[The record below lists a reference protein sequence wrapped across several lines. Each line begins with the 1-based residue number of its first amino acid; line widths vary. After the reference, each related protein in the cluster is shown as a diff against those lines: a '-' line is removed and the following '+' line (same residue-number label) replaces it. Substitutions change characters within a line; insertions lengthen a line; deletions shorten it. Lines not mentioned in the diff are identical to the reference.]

1 MPVAPPSPLRVR
13 RRRVPERWRVDSTT
27 LAAVVVSVLFA
38 LALLA
43 VFTLSSTMLTRI
55 GIGVLI
61 ALALDPL
68 VDSLERRLPGRRGT
82 AVAVVGVAVLG
93 VAALLVLVLGPQAV
107 EQVRLFS
114 HQLPETIDQLGK
126 LPLVGGWVRDQDLST
141 KAQRWIDDL
150 PERFTDQR
158 LAESAGT
165 LVSGVVSVA
174 TVVVVSI
181 SVLIDGENLIGRV
194 RRLIAPA
201 HRRQADEV
209 GRVVYRTIGRY
220 VGGSVTVALL
230 MGMYVLTVGLDPRR
244 AARPAG
250 GDLGDD
256 HRPHPAGRW
265 LPRRVVLRAP
275 RPDQGV
281 PTAIVAGGL
290 FVVYMNI
297 ENHVIQP
304 AIVGRSV
311 NLTAP
316 TTMVAAFVGGAVAG
330 VPGALVA
337 TPLAGAAK
345 QLFLEMRG
353 RAAPEPLIDRRP
365 GAVVRARNHVRSLL
379 PRRRRDDAPPTDR
392 PDAT

>member
-1 MPVAPPSPLRVR
+1 M
-13 RRRVPERWRVDSTT
+13 
-27 LAAVVVSVLFA
+27 SVLFA

-55 GIGVLI
+55 GVGVLI

-68 VDSLERRLPGRRGT
+68 VGSLERRLPGQRGT
-82 AVAVVGVAVLG
+82 AVAVVGLAVLG

-107 EQVRLFS
+107 EQARQFS
-114 HQLPETIDQLGK
+114 QQLPDTIDQLGK
-126 LPLVGGWVRDQDLST
+126 LPLVGGWVQDQDLST
-141 KAQRWIDDL
+141 KAQRWIDEL

-201 HRRQADEV
+201 RRRQADEV

-220 VGGSVTVALL
+220 VGGSLTVALM
-230 MGMYVLTVGLDPRR
+230 MGLYVLTVGLILGVPLAPL
-244 AARPAG
+244 AAIWAMITDLIPQVG
-250 GDLGDD
+250 GFLG
-256 HRPHPAGRW
+256 GSFF
-265 LPRRVVLRAP
+265 VLLAVS
-275 RPDQGV
+275 QGV

-290 FVVYMNI
+290 FVLYMNI
-297 ENHVIQP
+297 ENHIIQP
-304 AIVGRSV
+304 AIVGRAV
-311 NLTAP
+311 DLTAP
-316 TTMVAAFVGGAVAG
+316 TTMVAAFIGGAIAG

-353 RAAPEPLIDRRP
+353 RAAPEPLIDRRS
-365 GAVVRARNHVRSLL
+365 GAVVRVRDHVRSLL
-379 PRRRRDDAPPTDR
+379 PRRRRGDAPPTDG

>member
-1 MPVAPPSPLRVR
+1 M
-13 RRRVPERWRVDSTT
+13 
-27 LAAVVVSVLFA
+27 VSVLFA

-55 GIGVLI
+55 GVGVLI

-68 VDSLERRLPGRRGT
+68 VGSLERRLPGQRGT
-82 AVAVVGVAVLG
+82 AVAVVGLAVLG

-107 EQVRLFS
+107 AQARQFS
-114 HQLPETIDQLGK
+114 HQLPDTIDQLGK
-126 LPLVGGWVRDQDLST
+126 LPLVGGWVQDQDLST
-141 KAQRWIDDL
+141 KAQRWLDEL
-150 PERFTDQR
+150 PDRFTDQR

-181 SVLIDGENLIGRV
+181 SVLIDGENLIGRA

-201 HRRQADEV
+201 RRHQADEV

-220 VGGSVTVALL
+220 VGGSLTVALM
-230 MGMYVLTVGLDPRR
+230 MGLYVLTVGLILGVPLAPL
-244 AARPAG
+244 AAIWAMITDLIPQVG
-250 GDLGDD
+250 GFLG
-256 HRPHPAGRW
+256 GSFF
-265 LPRRVVLRAP
+265 VLLAVS
-275 RPDQGV
+275 QGV

-290 FVVYMNI
+290 FVLYMNI
-297 ENHVIQP
+297 ENHIIQP
-304 AIVGRSV
+304 AIVGRAV
-311 NLTAP
+311 DLTAP
-316 TTMVAAFVGGAVAG
+316 TTMVAAFIGGAIAG

-365 GAVVRARNHVRSLL
+365 GTAVRVRNHVRSLM
-379 PRRRRDDAPPTDR
+379 PRRRRGDAPPTDR